1 MIAPNSLQVEEQY
14 HPSTTDDKNIDT
26 SLVLDILD
34 FDIVPYPLSPT
45 EGEIRDRANIT
56 ERFWD
61 VWSTPSN
68 YFRPIDDA
76 STLSS
81 QQMDEDDDLSIAS
94 NEFISSE
101 MDDDGHDL
109 SIASNEFISTDI
121 FSQTTVLQQHSANAD
136 DNGIHFVNLIGLEA
150 EDLPDQDSIKYNK

>member
-1 MIAPNSLQVEEQY
+1 MITSNSLQVEEQY
-14 HPSTTDDKNIDT
+14 HPSTTNDKNIDA
-26 SLVLDILD
+26 SLVLDID

-45 EGEIRDRANIT
+45 EGERQDRANLT

-81 QQMDEDDDLSIAS
+81 HMDYEGDDLSIVS
-94 NEFISSE
+94 NDFISSK
-101 MDDDGHDL
+101 MDDDDHDL

-121 FSQTTVLQQHSANAD
+121 FSQTTVLQQHSTTAD
-136 DNGIHFVNLIGLEA
+136 DNGISFVNLIGLEA
-150 EDLPDQDSIKYNK
+150 EDLPDQNSKNENNK